1 VNFVLAQRAAEEFN
15 PPCVL
20 AAFPRHPQGSP
31 VVNSKVDQ
39 AFVPDLAIKTWN
51 EYLSN
56 GQVKLG
62 ATTLNVAE
70 FASQQEHIQ
79 EKIQEGILIPLLL
92 EREQRLQVVSATQEW
107 EIGDRII
114 YLLYDSRPN
123 LLKLL
128 SGASQST
135 PLTVETLA
143 EVEEVKI
150 KNTNV

>member
-1 VNFVLAQRAAEEFN
+1 MLFR
-15 PPCVL
+15 
-20 AAFPRHPQGSP
+20 S
-31 VVNSKVDQ
+31 
-39 AFVPDLAIKTWN
+39 
-51 EYLSN
+51 
-56 GQVKLG
+56 G

-70 FASQQEHIQ
+70 FVSQQEHIQ
-79 EKIQEGILIPLLL
+79 EKIQDGILIPLLL
-92 EREQRLQVVSATQEW
+92 EREQRLQVMSATQEW

-114 YLLYDSRPN
+114 YLLYDARPN

-143 EVEEVKI
+143 EVEEVRI